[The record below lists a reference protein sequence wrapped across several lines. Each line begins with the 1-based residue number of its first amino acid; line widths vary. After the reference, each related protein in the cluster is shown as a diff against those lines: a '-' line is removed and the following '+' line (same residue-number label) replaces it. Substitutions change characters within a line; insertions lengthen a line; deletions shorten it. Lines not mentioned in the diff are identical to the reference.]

1 MCDVGFY
8 AGELSLSEGNKD
20 DAISLF
26 DHAAN
31 LCFNSVDERTA
42 AALELKALGQAQ

>member
-1 MCDVGFY
+1 
-8 AGELSLSEGNKD
+8 LSEGNKD